1 MAISVQATLWPALM
15 MLFDEVTSA
24 LDPEVISE
32 VTSVIRGLFDQHN
45 LTMLMVTHQIGFA
58 REISDRIC
66 LFFDGKIEEQGS
78 PERLLDNPQNERTTR
93 LLTQLSPSSNPT
105 PVRLT
110 GVFHCHGAG

>member
-1 MAISVQATLWPALM
+1 MRPKV

-32 VTSVIRGLFDQHN
+32 VTSVIRSLVDQHN

-66 LFFDGKIEEQGS
+66 FFFDGQIEEQGK
-78 PERLLDNPQNERTTR
+78 PEMLLDNPQNERT
-93 LLTQLSPSSNPT
+93 QQFLSAVLDAN
-105 PVRLT
+105 
-110 GVFHCHGAG
+110 